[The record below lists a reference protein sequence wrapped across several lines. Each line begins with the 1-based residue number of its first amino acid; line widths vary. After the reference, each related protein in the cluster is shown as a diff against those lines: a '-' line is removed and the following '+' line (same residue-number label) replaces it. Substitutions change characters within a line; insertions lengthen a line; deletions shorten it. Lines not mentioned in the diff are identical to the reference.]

1 MKNSGMIEELYA
13 GRFLRLLKNGRWEY
27 VERTNAH
34 CAAVIV
40 AVTAENELLL
50 VDQMRVPLGGRVI
63 ELPAGLV
70 GDQEDMPGE
79 ALEAAA
85 NRELI
90 EETGYSAARWTHL
103 TAGPPA
109 PGLANEMLYF
119 LRAEEL
125 TQVGEGGGVGGEDI
139 IVRKLPLDEVEDW
152 LNQQRTAGEL
162 VDPKVYI
169 GLYFLGAQAKG

>member
-1 MKNSGMIEELYA
+1 MIEELYG

-27 VERTNAH
+27 VERTNAR

-40 AVTAENELLL
+40 ALTPENELLL
-50 VDQMRVPLGGRVI
+50 VDQTRVPLGGRVI

-70 GDQEDMPGE
+70 GDQDDLPEE

-85 NRELI
+85 DRELI
-90 EETGYSAARWTHL
+90 EETGYTAARWTHL
-103 TAGPPA
+103 IDGPPA
-109 PGLANEMLYF
+109 PGLANETLHF
-119 LRAEEL
+119 LRAEGL

-139 IVRKLPLDEVEDW
+139 IVCKVPLAGVEAWLDE
-152 LNQQRTAGEL
+152 RRAAGEM

-169 GLYFLGAQAKG
+169 GLYFLRAQDKG

>member
-1 MKNSGMIEELYA
+1 MIEELHR
-13 GRFLRLLKNGRWEY
+13 GRFVRLMRNGRWEY

-40 AVTAENELLL
+40 AVTDAGELLL
-50 VDQMRVPLGGRVI
+50 VDQTRVPVGGRVI

-70 GDQEDMPGE
+70 GDQDEIPDE
-79 ALEAAA
+79 TLELAA

-90 EETGYSAARWTHL
+90 EETGYSAKRWTRL
-103 TAGPPA
+103 IDGPPA
-109 PGLANEMLYF
+109 PGLANETLYF
-119 LRAEEL
+119 LRAEQL

-139 IVRKLPLDEVEDW
+139 RVCRVPLAEAEAW
-152 LNQQRTAGEL
+152 LQARRAAGER

-169 GLYFLGAQAKG
+169 GLYFLRGESGV

>member
-1 MKNSGMIEELYA
+1 MIEELYR

-34 CAAVIV
+34 CAAVMV
-40 AVTAENELLL
+40 AVTPEDELLL
-50 VDQMRVPLGGRVI
+50 VDQTRVPTGGRVI

-70 GDQEDMPGE
+70 GDQDDLPGE
-79 ALEAAA
+79 ALEQAA

-109 PGLANEMLYF
+109 PGLANETLYF

-125 TQVGEGGGVGGEDI
+125 TQVGQGGGVGGEDI
-139 IVRKLPLDEVEDW
+139 IVCKVPLGEVETW
-152 LNQQRTAGEL
+152 LATRRGNGEF

-169 GLYFLGAQAKG
+169 GLYFLGYRGDN